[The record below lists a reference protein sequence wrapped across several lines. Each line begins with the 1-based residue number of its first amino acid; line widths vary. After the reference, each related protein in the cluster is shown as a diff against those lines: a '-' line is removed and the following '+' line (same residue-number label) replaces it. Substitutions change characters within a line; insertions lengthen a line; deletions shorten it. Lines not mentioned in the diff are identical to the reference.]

1 MERAGRL
8 QKKLVVDG
16 WWLLVNEGKRF
27 RDGEM
32 RALRAHG
39 MGRVGFTTAR
49 GIRWRH
55 RENVALADNLR
66 LMVRKLQAQRNAF
79 AALTDLRGR
88 VFLSTQE

>member
-1 MERAGRL
+1 MRGGGLGGWWGMGRL

-39 MGRVGFTTAR
+39 VGRWF
-49 GIRWRH
+49 
-55 RENVALADNLR
+55 
-66 LMVRKLQAQRNAF
+66 
-79 AALTDLRGR
+79 
-88 VFLSTQE
+88 S